1 VDDALAVSDP
11 GEPARSGE
19 IAPAWAGAIETWV
32 DHLEH
37 ERGRGP
43 HTVAAYH
50 HDALDLARTCCAWGI
65 DHPGEVG
72 SLVLRRYLADLGER
86 GYARSTIAR
95 RASTTRSLFALL
107 VRRGIVDIDPAALL
121 GSPKQGRHLPRVLRI
136 DEVDRLVVTP
146 DPATPVGL
154 RDRALLE
161 LLYACGARVS
171 EVTGLDLAALDL
183 PQGLVRLLGKGR
195 KQRIVPIGEPA
206 VDTLRDYLGRS
217 RPKLASG
224 VTTDAVLLNTRGDRL
239 GTRDARTA
247 VERAA
252 LLAGLGHVTPH
263 TLRHSFA
270 THLLEAGADIRIVQ
284 ELLGHASLATT
295 QRYTHLSRG
304 RLREVHTLAHPRARA
319 AHATPR
325 EG

>member
-1 VDDALAVSDP
+1 MFDP
-11 GEPARSGE
+11 SEPARSGE
-19 IAPAWAGAIETWV
+19 IAPAWAGAVDTWV

-37 ERGRGP
+37 ERGRSR
-43 HTVAAYH
+43 HTVDAYRR
-50 HDALDLARTCCAWGI
+50 DALDLARSCCDWGI
-65 DHPGEVG
+65 EDPAEVEA
-72 SLVLRRYLADLGER
+72 LVLRRYLADLGER

-95 RASTTRSLFALL
+95 RASTTRSFFALL
-107 VRRGIVDIDPAALL
+107 VRRGIVDVDPAALL
-121 GSPKQGRHLPRVLRI
+121 GSPKQGRYLPRVLRI
-136 DEVDRLVVTP
+136 DEVDRLVVAP
-146 DPATPVGL
+146 DPTTPVGL

-161 LLYACGARVS
+161 LLYACGGRVS

-183 PQGLVRLLGKGR
+183 PQGLVRLLGKGN
-195 KQRIVPIGEPA
+195 KERIVPLGEPA
-206 VDTLRDYLGRS
+206 VDTLRDYLGRG

-224 VTTDAVLLNTRGDRL
+224 VATDAVLLNTRGDRL

-252 LLAGLGHVTPH
+252 RVAGLGHVTPH

-319 AHATPR
+319 NPAAR
-325 EG
+325 QEG